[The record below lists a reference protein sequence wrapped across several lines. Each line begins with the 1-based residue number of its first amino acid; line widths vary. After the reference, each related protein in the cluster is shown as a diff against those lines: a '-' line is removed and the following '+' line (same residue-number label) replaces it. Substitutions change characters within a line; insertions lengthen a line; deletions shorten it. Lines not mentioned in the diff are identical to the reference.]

1 MMIFIIYIY
10 ITNVSSLFSSHSI
23 RSPFRKLSH
32 NNSPIITGFPRKS
45 IIVLSKTNENV
56 WNEIKSSFE
65 IYWNSLRNFMSS
77 YKDKSSRQQVLSE
90 IRNGTEVIV
99 GSVIRNSQ
107 EGEVGKRGEE
117 FVATTSLL
125 VLLTFLSVHP
135 VISLI
140 FRFAGFISFLY
151 GLIFVSTS
159 IVEMKEQISF
169 LLIPVANQRL
179 VSTGIYQVVRHPMY
193 GGLLSVCLGIA
204 MLNRS
209 AEKVLF
215 SIALGFIL
223 VHSCSLIC
231 Y

>member
-1 MMIFIIYIY
+1 
-10 ITNVSSLFSSHSI
+10 
-23 RSPFRKLSH
+23 
-32 NNSPIITGFPRKS
+32 
-45 IIVLSKTNENV
+45 
-56 WNEIKSSFE
+56 
-65 IYWNSLRNFMSS
+65 MSS

-140 FRFAGFISFLY
+140 FRFA
-151 GLIFVSTS
+151 
-159 IVEMKEQISF
+159 EQISF

-223 VHSCSLIC
+223 ERKIRKEEELLQQVHKEAYVNYERTTPWRMIPFVI
-231 Y
+231 